1 MHGSKYL
8 PKKKESKNTSY
19 ACISEEIKLPKRPGK
34 LAASLVMYISLGEIS
49 PQTEQTASM

>member
-8 PKKKESKNTSY
+8 TKKESKNTSY
-19 ACISEEIKLPKRPGK
+19 TCITEEIKLPKRRGK

-49 PQTEQTASM
+49 PQQTASM